1 MTRQHIGPVAGW
13 LLALVVAAAMTALGL
28 WQLERR
34 VHKQALLDAYQQ
46 AMHADA
52 QPLAAALASGA
63 VAAAVSDCG
72 QWLAPVLVLDNQ
84 QHGGRAGHRSF
95 QPWRSDSGAVVL
107 VEQGWRSWNGNRH
120 LPQAHPLAGQ
130 HCLRGVLLPAP
141 PAGLRAGQSAAQPL
155 PGQGWLITRLEAA
168 SLQPLLPS
176 LPADLGRQI
185 LRPHAVLDPGYQLP
199 EAVLPNTLPPDKHL
213 GYAVQWFALA
223 ASVLL
228 LALVLTLRR
237 LAGRAGRRSLRRP

>member
-28 WQLERR
+28 RQLERR
-34 VHKQALLDAYQQ
+34 AHKQALLDAYQQ

-130 HCLRGVLLPAP
+130 
-141 PAGLRAGQSAAQPL
+141 SEAQPL
-155 PGQGWLITRLEAA
+155 PGQGWLITRLEEA

-185 LRPHAVLDPGYQLP
+185 LRPHSVLDPGYQLP

-237 LAGRAGRRSLRRP
+237 LAGRAGRRSLWRP

>member
-1 MTRQHIGPVAGW
+1 MMRQHIGPAAGV
-13 LLALVVAAAMTALGL
+13 LLALAVAVAMSALGF

-34 VHKQALLDAYQQ
+34 AYKQALLDAHQR
-46 AMHADA
+46 AMHAPA

-63 VAAAVSDCG
+63 VVAAVSDCG
-72 QWLAPVLVLDNQ
+72 QWLTPVLVLDNQ

-95 QPWRSDSGAVVL
+95 QPWRSHSGEVVL
-107 VEQGWRSWNGNRH
+107 VEQGWRSWDGNRR
-120 LPQAHPLAGQ
+120 LPQAHAFAGQ
-130 HCLRGVLLPAP
+130 QCLRGVVLPAP
-141 PAGLRAGQSAAQPL
+141 SAGLRAGASAAQPL
-155 PGQGWLITRLEAA
+155 PGQGWLITRLEEA
-168 SLQPLLPS
+168 SQQPLLPS

-223 ASVLL
+223 VSVLL
-228 LALVLTLRR
+228 LALVLTVRR
-237 LAGRAGRRSLRRP
+237 LAGRAGRRSIRRP